1 MNEELLTLSIIKKRT
16 DNLYKA
22 FHKRD
27 FKSVIKF
34 FKRKFSIDFEI
45 SYYNGIDSKKQAKYV
60 YGTLKVIREYGI
72 LGGRYKK
79 CIKVFNFREIYTHQE
94 TFNDTQS
101 FVRHMLINEALS
113 WLIKE
118 FSNNNIKRDIII
130 KMNDII
136 SQFNLNDDMIKR
148 IKIIADDDYI
158 KKCK

>member
-16 DNLYKA
+16 DNLCKA
-22 FHKRD
+22 FYKRD
-27 FKSVIKF
+27 FKSLIKF

-45 SYYNGIDSKKQAKYV
+45 SYHNGIDSSKYKYV

-72 LGGRYKK
+72 LGGKYKK
-79 CIKVFNFREIYTHQE
+79 CIKTFHFREVYTHQV

-101 FVRHMLINEALS
+101 FVRQMLINNALS

-118 FSNNNIKRDIII
+118 FTKNNIKRDIII
-130 KMNDII
+130 TMNDII
-136 SQFNLNDDMIKR
+136 SQFNLNDDMVKR
-148 IKIIADDDYI
+148 IKIIADDEYI